1 MTAISVTTPYTRDV
15 AMIATLCLPKP
26 DEPAEPGRTALVRQN
41 RLNTTLS
48 AARAMDVYPTIRAD
62 SSHFRN
68 LSSSSAAVPVIVG
81 CALNNA
87 PPIPSQAPGP
97 TPPGTL
103 ALPPYRTV
111 CTTSNPT

>member
-48 AARAMDVYPTIRAD
+48 AARSMDVYPTIRAD

-68 LSSSSAAVPVIVG
+68 LSSSAAVPVIVG
-81 CALNNA
+81 CALNNSA
-87 PPIPSQAPGP
+87 TIPSHAPGP

-103 ALPPYRTV
+103 ALPP
-111 CTTSNPT
+111 